1 MNRTEAV
8 AYLDDR
14 FADYLSAASRDAS
27 DDTGKTLKPVIDDAF
42 RALGYVAADIPTATT
57 DGEEADEDLRVQLAY
72 RALRQ
77 IVRDLG
83 ATSFDISTG
92 GDSFKLSQ
100 LRAAAEKDL
109 AEAKAEVLDR
119 FGKLGVVPAEG
130 SSPFVSIDLNYLDDL
145 CEVGS

>member
-119 FGKLGVVPAEG
+119 FGTLGVVPAEG
-130 SSPFVSIDLNYLDDL
+130 IFFVGYKVVN
-145 CEVGS
+145 VFVHT

>member
-1 MNRTEAV
+1 MDRADAAV
-8 AYLDDR
+8 YVGERYGQYLL
-14 FADYLSAASRDAS
+14 AVTRDAT
-27 DDTGKTLKPVIDDAF
+27 DTAGDLAAAVIDDAF
-42 RALGYVAADIPTATT
+42 RYLGVASADLATAETS
-57 DGEEADEDLRVQLAY
+57 GEEEDEDLRVQLAY

-109 AEAKAEVLDR
+109 AEAKAEVMDR
-119 FGKLGVVPAEG
+119 FGTLGVVPAEG

>member
-1 MNRTEAV
+1 MNRAEAV
-8 AYLDDR
+8 AFLDER
-14 FADYLSAASRDAS
+14 YSDYLSAASRDAS
-27 DDTGKTLKPVIDDAF
+27 DDAGKTLKPVIDDAF
-42 RALGYVAADIPTATT
+42 RYLGVASADLATATT
-57 DGEEADEDLRVQLAY
+57 DGEEEDEDLRVQLAY
-72 RALRQ
+72 RALAQ

-109 AEAKAEVLDR
+109 AEAKAAVMDR
-119 FGKLGVVPAEG
+119 FLTLGVVPAES

-145 CEVGS
+145 CEVS

>member
-1 MNRTEAV
+1 MNRDDAAEFIGERYSQYLLAVTREAE
-8 AYLDDR
+8 D
-14 FADYLSAASRDAS
+14 SA
-27 DDTGKTLKPVIDDAF
+27 GNLKPVIDDAF

-57 DGEEADEDLRVQLAY
+57 DGEEADEDLRVQVAY
-72 RALRQ
+72 RSMQQ

-109 AEAKAEVLDR
+109 AEAKAAVLER
-119 FGKLGVVPAEG
+119 FGTLGVVPAEG

-145 CEVGS
+145 CEVGT